1 MLSLLTSLGYTHLHP
16 SKLAQLHVSFASQL
30 EHCGL
35 WQWALFVLL
44 HIDQSMSREA
54 AVRRV
59 LAQHC
64 TSDEELTEQETFV
77 VEKLRVPKKWVY
89 GAKGQI
95 AGYELNFELQALH
108 FLKAE
113 RWNDCHTVIMEHLA
127 ANAIVNG
134 ERKRERESYNSLLV
148 SCR

>member
-1 MLSLLTSLGYTHLHP
+1 
-16 SKLAQLHVSFASQL
+16 
-30 EHCGL
+30 
-35 WQWALFVLL
+35 
-44 HIDQSMSREA
+44 MSREA

>member
-1 MLSLLTSLGYTHLHP
+1 M
-16 SKLAQLHVSFASQL
+16 SFACQL
-30 EHCGL
+30 ERCGL
-35 WQWALFVLL
+35 WWWAVFVIM
-44 HIDQSMSREA
+44 HIDHPALREA

-59 LAQHC
+59 LGQHC
-64 TSDEELTEQETFV
+64 TSDEELTEQEAFV
-77 VEKLRVPKKWVY
+77 VEKLRVSRNWVY
-89 GAKGQI
+89 EAKGQS

-134 ERKRERESYNSLLV
+134 EQGFSKFPEGGDQLKARSLGYV
-148 SCR
+148 CIIMCMGVNQ